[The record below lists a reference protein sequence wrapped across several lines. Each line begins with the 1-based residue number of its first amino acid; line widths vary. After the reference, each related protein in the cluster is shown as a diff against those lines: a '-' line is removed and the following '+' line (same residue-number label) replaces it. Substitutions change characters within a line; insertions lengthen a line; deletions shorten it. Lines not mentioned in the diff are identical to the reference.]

1 VERGEQRDAHDATD
15 GDSVG
20 PPGEDE
26 IANDSTSEDP
36 TADLAST
43 DPGTLDAADP
53 LAPFRDRFVIPDPR
67 LIYLDGNSL
76 GRPPLAALERLAR
89 VAAEEWAGRLI
100 RGWEDWLAAPRRVGD
115 LLGTAILGAQAD
127 EVAIC
132 DSTTVD
138 FYRLASAALDAHP
151 DRRFVVTDR
160 ANFPTDRY
168 VLEGLARDR
177 RREIVWLDPDPVDGP
192 SAADVEVALADH
204 RGDVALVTL
213 SHVNYRSAA
222 IADLAAITRLAH
234 DAGAL
239 VLWDLSHSAGALPVG
254 LAENAVDLA
263 VGCTYKYLNGGPG
276 APAWLYIRRDL
287 QAKLRNPIQGWF
299 GQADQFEMGQGFR
312 AAPGITG
319 WLTGTPGILGL
330 AAAEEGIRLS
340 AEAGI
345 DAIRA
350 KGMKLTSYAVAL
362 HDAWLAP
369 RGFTLGS
376 PRDQEARGSHVSV
389 RRWDARELTKEL
401 INAGVVPDFRAPD
414 SIRLGLS
421 PLTTSFTDVARGM
434 AVLADLADHSRQ
446 PEGAPP
452 DEASSLPVGGG

>member
-1 VERGEQRDAHDATD
+1 MTLDAAQLAT
-15 GDSVG
+15 
-20 PPGEDE
+20 
-26 IANDSTSEDP
+26 
-36 TADLAST
+36 T
-43 DPGTLDAADP
+43 DPATLDAADP
-53 LAPFRDRFVIPDPR
+53 LAPFRRRFVIPDPR

-100 RGWEDWLAAPRRVGD
+100 RGWDEWLAGPRRVGD
-115 LLGTAILGAQAD
+115 LLGTELLGAEAD

-138 FYRLASAALDAHP
+138 FFRLASAALDARP
-151 DRRFVVTDR
+151 GRRFIVTDR

-177 RREIVWLDPDPVDGP
+177 DREIAWLDPDPIDGP
-192 SAADVEVALADH
+192 TVADVESALAAHD
-204 RGDVALVTL
+204 GDVALVTL

-222 IADLAAITRLAH
+222 IADLAAITARAH

-239 VLWDLSHSAGALPVG
+239 VLWDLSHSVGAIPVD
-254 LAENAVDLA
+254 LARHAVDLA

-276 APAWLYIRRDL
+276 APAYLYIRRDL
-287 QAKLRNPIQGWF
+287 QAELRNPIQGWF
-299 GQADQFEMGQGFR
+299 GQADQFEMDQGFTP
-312 AAPGITG
+312 APGIAG

-330 AAAEEGIRLS
+330 AATEEGIRLS

-350 KGMKLTSYAVAL
+350 KGIALTEYAIAL

-376 PRDQEARGSHVSV
+376 PRESARRGSHVSV
-389 RRWDARELTKEL
+389 RRPDARELTRQM
-401 INAGVVPDFRAPD
+401 IAAGVVPDFRAPD

-421 PLTTSFTDVARGM
+421 PLTTSFTDVARGI
-434 AVLADLADHSRQ
+434 AVLADLADTHATD
-446 PEGAPP
+446 EGASDPP
-452 DEASSLPVGGG
+452 D